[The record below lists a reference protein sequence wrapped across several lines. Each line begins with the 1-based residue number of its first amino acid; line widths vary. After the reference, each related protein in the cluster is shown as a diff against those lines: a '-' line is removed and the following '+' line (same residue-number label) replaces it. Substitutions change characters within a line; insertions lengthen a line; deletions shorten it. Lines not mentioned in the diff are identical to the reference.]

1 MAELHLP
8 TAAEVDAARANI
20 LGIARRTP
28 LWKLDIDVPGA
39 SVYLKLE
46 NLQPLGSFKIRAAF
60 NAIKCADPASLKDG
74 VIGASAGNFGQG
86 LTWAARRLGAE
97 VTIVSP
103 DSAAQT
109 KTDALEALGA
119 RVIRIPFEDWWQ
131 VLLARKYDGV
141 SGLFFHPV
149 AEQPVVAGNA
159 TIGEEIFEDLPG
171 VDTVIVP
178 VGGGGLISGIG
189 SVMRRR
195 KPDVRVLAVESE
207 AAQPVAAA
215 LAAGHPVR
223 VPHLPSFIDGMGSA
237 IVLDEMWPLIRQTV
251 DGAVGASFDEIAAA
265 IRLLATKHHVIAEG
279 AGASSLAAALS
290 GRAGGGNIVC
300 VISGGNIDASR
311 LTPILEG
318 RTPWPS

>member
-8 TAAEVDAARANI
+8 TAAEVEAARANI
-20 LGIARRTP
+20 LGVARRTP
-28 LWKLDIDVPGA
+28 LWKLDVDVPSA
-39 SVYLKLE
+39 NIYLKLE
-46 NLQPLGSFKIRAAF
+46 NLQPLGSFKIRAAY
-60 NAIKCADPASLKDG
+60 NAVKCADPASLKGG
-74 VIGASAGNFGQG
+74 VVGASAGNFGQG

-119 RVIRIPFEDWWQ
+119 KVIRIPFEDWWQ
-131 VLLARKYDGV
+131 VLLARKFEGASGV
-141 SGLFFHPV
+141 FFHPV

-159 TIGEEIFEDLPG
+159 TVGEEIFEDLPS

-195 KPDVRVLAVESE
+195 KPGVRVLAAESE
-207 AAQPVAAA
+207 AIAAA
-215 LAAGHPVR
+215 RAAGHPVR

-251 DGAVGASFDEIAAA
+251 DGAVCASFDEIAAA
-265 IRLLATKHHVIAEG
+265 VRLLAVKHHVIAEG
-279 AGASSLAAALS
+279 AGASSLAAAMS
-290 GRAGGGNIVC
+290 GRAGGGDIVC

-311 LTPILEG
+311 LTTILEG
-318 RTPWPS
+318 KTPWPS

>member
-8 TAAEVDAARANI
+8 TAAEVEAARANI
-20 LGIARRTP
+20 LGVARRTP
-28 LWKLDIDVPGA
+28 LWKLDVDFPDANI
-39 SVYLKLE
+39 YLKLE
-46 NLQPLGSFKIRAAF
+46 NLQPLGSFKIRAAY
-60 NAIKCADPASLKDG
+60 NAVKCADPASLKDG
-74 VIGASAGNFGQG
+74 VVGASAGNFGQG

-131 VLLARKYDGV
+131 VLLARKFEGANGV
-141 SGLFFHPV
+141 FFHPV

-159 TIGEEIFEDLPG
+159 TIGEEIFEDLPS
-171 VDTVIVP
+171 VDTVIAP
-178 VGGGGLISGIG
+178 VGGGGLISGVG

-195 KPDVRVLAVESE
+195 KPDVRVLAAESE

-223 VPHLPSFIDGMGSA
+223 VQHLPSFIDGMGSA

-251 DGAVGASFDEIAAA
+251 DGAVRASFDEIAAA
-265 IRLLATKHHVIAEG
+265 IRLLAAKHHVIAEG